1 MLLAAFEQ
9 FSENEIGVKT
19 KSDHDRKAAL
29 AQNISKYFASH
40 EFVQIDTRKILRTT
54 PEKNSRKEHKFVDKS
69 RNCET
74 IRCKERENK
83 SDEFKRFVPSTRA
96 QFVAF

>member
-19 KSDHDRKAAL
+19 KSDHDPKAAL

-40 EFVQIDTRKILRTT
+40 EFVQILAKYCERLQKRIH
-54 PEKNSRKEHKFVDKS
+54 EKNINLSIS
-69 RNCET
+69 
-74 IRCKERENK
+74 
-83 SDEFKRFVPSTRA
+83 
-96 QFVAF
+96 